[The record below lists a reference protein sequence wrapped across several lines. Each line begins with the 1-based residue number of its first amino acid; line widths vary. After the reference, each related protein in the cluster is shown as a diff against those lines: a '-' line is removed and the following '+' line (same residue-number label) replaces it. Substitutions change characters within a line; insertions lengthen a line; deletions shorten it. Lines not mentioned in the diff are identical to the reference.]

1 MSITP
6 DVAEFNALAKKLE
19 ESPDHKVLRRF
30 FPVDEY
36 APPDES
42 VKRLALV
49 FDTETTGLDYQTDEI
64 FEIGFVLAEYNPKTG
79 VVYRVIERYSGFDDP
94 GFPLPDVIVALTGV
108 KTEEIVGKSFDHD
121 RIRAAI
127 AKTDIVIAQ
136 NAAFD
141 RKFIEKRYP
150 EFIEKNWACNVVDGP
165 YEAMGMAIKKQEYLA
180 IKVAGI
186 FYDAHRALTDS
197 EVLLDIM
204 TKQGPDGRPILAH
217 ILEKARE
224 PNFTVWAI
232 KSDFETK
239 DALKAAGYRW
249 SDGTV
254 PGRPKAWYKE
264 TDDVDAELDFLATKI
279 YSRNQMIEVDM
290 VTPLDR
296 YSTRHTERTQMEV
309 RVGARPK
316 P

>member
-1 MSITP
+1 
-6 DVAEFNALAKKLE
+6 
-19 ESPDHKVLRRF
+19 
-30 FPVDEY
+30 
-36 APPDES
+36 
-42 VKRLALV
+42 
-49 FDTETTGLDYQTDEI
+49 
-64 FEIGFVLAEYNPKTG
+64 
-79 VVYRVIERYSGFDDP
+79 
-94 GFPLPDVIVALTGV
+94 
-108 KTEEIVGKSFDHD
+108 
-121 RIRAAI
+121 
-127 AKTDIVIAQ
+127 
-136 NAAFD
+136 
-141 RKFIEKRYP
+141 
-150 EFIEKNWACNVVDGP
+150 
-165 YEAMGMAIKKQEYLA
+165 
-180 IKVAGI
+180 VAGI